1 MTFDTFLRRKEG
13 KQGRRKEGRKAK
25 DGNEGKGEEQGMRW
39 RKERQKNQK
48 SGLESH
54 QDNIGKDFR

>member
-39 RKERQKNQK
+39 RKERQKN
-48 SGLESH
+48 
-54 QDNIGKDFR
+54 